1 MTEGEMRDT
10 NLDVYRVR
18 RTLAQVKR
26 KLEEALHLSRRQDE
40 MRDERSAAARRHR

>member
-1 MTEGEMRDT
+1 MTEREMRDSD
-10 NLDVYRVR
+10 LEVFRVR

-40 MRDERSAAARRHR
+40 MRDERTAAARRHR

>member
-1 MTEGEMRDT
+1 MFESDLE
-10 NLDVYRVR
+10 VHRVR

-40 MRDERSAAARRHR
+40 MRDERTATTRRHR

>member
-1 MTEGEMRDT
+1 MRDT

-40 MRDERSAAARRHR
+40 MRDERSAATRRHR

>member
-1 MTEGEMRDT
+1 MTEGEMRDN
-10 NLDVYRVR
+10 NLEVYRVR
-18 RTLAQVKR
+18 RTLAQVKQ

>member
-1 MTEGEMRDT
+1 MRDT

-18 RTLAQVKR
+18 TLAQVKQ

-40 MRDERSAAARRHR
+40 MRDERSAATRRHR